1 MWAFWWLQRCTTA
14 IGSFYLIEKSPL
26 VVDGV
31 TFYKDETEALNAH
44 RAVIYDLGKLDDQKL
59 QEYLKMN
66 CKLMLCPTAS
76 WEIDRLTDFVREN
89 IYNRKIGYLL
99 YPVPAKYGKELVHNM
114 QRGGCNAWML
124 SYNPDPFQQFRQ
136 LAGLSEGSC
145 RNCKQLVIICR

>member
-1 MWAFWWLQRCTTA
+1 M
-14 IGSFYLIEKSPL
+14 
-26 VVDGV
+26 
-31 TFYKDETEALNAH
+31 
-44 RAVIYDLGKLDDQKL
+44 IYDLGKLDDQKL

-124 SYNPDPFQQFRQ
+124 SYNPDPFQQSDNWRVYQ
-136 LAGLSEGSC
+136 KALAEIANSW
-145 RNCKQLVIICR
+145 